1 MTLQAKLIALVVAF
15 LCGLL
20 LGVVAMHYVQQA
32 GLAAQLKAQI
42 AADQQVMD
50 KRIEDERAVAK
61 QVTAQLDQERSKT
74 STLNGQLADLRATNQ
89 SLTEQITD
97 AQFHPAPQVV
107 PSHPAVV
114 CPGHP
119 VASPEFLQ
127 LYDAAAG
134 ATGGAAHGA
143 SSG

>member
-1 MTLQAKLIALVVAF
+1 MTSQIKLAIVAIAFVIGAIVGSG
-15 LCGLL
+15 LCTLIHR
-20 LGVVAMHYVQQA
+20 AS
-32 GLAAQLKAQI
+32 AAADLKAQI
-42 AADQQVMD
+42 DHDQKVMD
-50 KRIEDERAVAK
+50 QRIEDERAAAK
-61 QVTAQLDQERSKT
+61 RIANQLDQERSKT
-74 STLNGQLADLRATNQ
+74 STLNSQLADLRTTNQ
-89 SLTEQITD
+89 TLTEKISHVD
-97 AQFHPAPQVV
+97 FHPAPQVA

-143 SSG
+143 GPG

>member
-1 MTLQAKLIALVVAF
+1 MTLQAKLIAAF
-15 LCGLL
+15 IAFV
-20 LGVVAMHYVQQA
+20 LGVIVGS
-32 GLAAQLKAQI
+32 GLCALFHRASAAADLKAQI
-42 AADQQVMD
+42 DHDQQVMD

-89 SLTEQITD
+89 SLTEQITH

-134 ATGGAAHGA
+134 ATGGAAHTA
-143 SSG
+143 SPG